1 MLHTKNQLVIYK
13 SLMDDPIICL
23 YHNLI
28 NEKDKEKINFSYYEL
43 VRCLIEEKKS
53 FRVYLFEQMMASVN
67 PILEKL
73 CHSNYVASDLD
84 YACLK
89 NDLLVINH
97 MIHHNLDQVLEKVD
111 NQHNLLEIA
120 LSTNEFSKALEA
132 YNSYFETIDDKPIF
146 HQQCDEFIEILRLFG
161 TGQYANHFAFYLD
174 DHNGLVP
181 IERYEPLDWNHI
193 YDYQM
198 QKDLLYKNTNALVGG
213 KPFHHALL
221 VGASGTGKSSSVKAV
236 VELFRDKKLRMIQ
249 LYKGQLKKIAQ
260 ITGIT

>member
-1 MLHTKNQLVIYK
+1 
-13 SLMDDPIICL
+13 
-23 YHNLI
+23 
-28 NEKDKEKINFSYYEL
+28 
-43 VRCLIEEKKS
+43 
-53 FRVYLFEQMMASVN
+53 MASVN
-67 PILEKL
+67 PILEKKL